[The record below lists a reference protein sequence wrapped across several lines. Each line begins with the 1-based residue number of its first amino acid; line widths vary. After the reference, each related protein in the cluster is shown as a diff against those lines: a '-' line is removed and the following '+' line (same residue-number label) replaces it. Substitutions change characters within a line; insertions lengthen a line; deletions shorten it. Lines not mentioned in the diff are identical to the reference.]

1 MFDMLERVR
10 KEGDNII
17 MHKDQVGR
25 PIDKKVNLGKPMSE
39 EEAAKR
45 TTIYRVDNVA
55 FRDDDEVI
63 EWVQRVFDQRTI
75 YGFKPEN

>member
-1 MFDMLERVR
+1 
-10 KEGDNII
+10 

-25 PIDKKVNLGKPMSE
+25 PIDKKVNLGKPMSP

-55 FRDDDEVI
+55 FRDDAEVI
-63 EWVQRVFDQRTI
+63 EWVHRVFDQRTT

>member
-1 MFDMLERVR
+1 MFDMLDRTR
-10 KEGDNII
+10 KEGNIVI

-55 FRDDDEVI
+55 FRNDKEVI
-63 EWVQRVFDQRTI
+63 EWVHRVFDKRTI
-75 YGFKPEN
+75 YGFRPE